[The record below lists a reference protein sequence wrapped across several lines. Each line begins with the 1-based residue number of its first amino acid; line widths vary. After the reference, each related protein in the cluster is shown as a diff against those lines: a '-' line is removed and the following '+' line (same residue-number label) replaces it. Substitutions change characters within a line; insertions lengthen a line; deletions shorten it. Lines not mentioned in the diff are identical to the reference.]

1 LAQVG
6 ECELLTITITGLQ
19 WQTMT
24 MVRQI
29 LSLTSIV
36 LLLFPILF
44 ASEAM
49 AQSSRVRTPQAEP
62 RPSNSLN
69 KVESGSSVLGVHE
82 VNLKSIQTQ
91 PLLPTASKRIAIEK
105 TPEVKFA
112 PVHRGAGIV
121 SPADE
126 DEGLQVE
133 VTGFD

>member
-1 LAQVG
+1 
-6 ECELLTITITGLQ
+6 
-19 WQTMT
+19 

-29 LSLTSIV
+29 LFLTSTV
-36 LLLFPILF
+36 LLLLPMLF

-49 AQSSRVRTPQAEP
+49 AQSPRVKPLQAEP
-62 RPSNSLN
+62 RPNSLN

-82 VNLKSIQTQ
+82 VNLKSIRTI
-91 PLLPTASKRIAIEK
+91 PLLPAVPKRLAIEK

-126 DEGLQVE
+126 DEGLQIE
-133 VTGFD
+133 VTGID